1 MIDTNHAYG
10 VTEALELGYALEEFN
25 LRWYE
30 EPVVPENLEGYAY
43 LRKKLK
49 TPIAGGENEHTLYGF
64 KDLLKLGCIDI
75 AQPDIGSCGGITG
88 AKHISILAQSFG
100 IEVNPHV
107 WGSAVAQSASIHFI
121 ASLPETNHS
130 LFARQPILEYDQS
143 DHPFRKE
150 LLKTPIKITNGYVPV
165 QTSPGLGIEVNNEI
179 IKKYKIN

>member
-1 MIDTNHAYG
+1 M
-10 VTEALELGYALEEFN
+10 
-25 LRWYE
+25 
-30 EPVVPENLEGYAY
+30 
-43 LRKKLK
+43 
-49 TPIAGGENEHTLYGF
+49 
-64 KDLLKLGCIDI
+64 CIRD
-75 AQPDIGSCGGITG
+75 S
-88 AKHISILAQSFG
+88 
-100 IEVNPHV
+100 PHV

-165 QTSPGLGIEVNNEI
+165 QTSPGLGIEVNDEI